1 MIISARFYVKN
12 SFTYHLIQI
21 QIGDYQSPFI
31 HFLEHF
37 RNEGNL
43 HETISDLELVIV
55 NLIKQL

>member
-1 MIISARFYVKN
+1 MIIASRFYVKN
-12 SFTYHLIQI
+12 SFRYYLIQI

-31 HFLEHF
+31 HF

-43 HETISDLELVIV
+43 YETISDLELVIV